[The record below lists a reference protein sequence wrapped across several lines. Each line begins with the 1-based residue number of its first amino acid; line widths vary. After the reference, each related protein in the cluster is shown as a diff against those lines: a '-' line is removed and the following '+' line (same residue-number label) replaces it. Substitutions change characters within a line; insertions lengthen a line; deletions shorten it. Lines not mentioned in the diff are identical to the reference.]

1 MTFINWMDY
10 KMSHVCGCDLKIDK
24 RLDIGFVISK
34 VKNDDEKLF
43 STFEKTLSDRMNNT
57 YVKAANLAVEASVK
71 AVNKRRNVKPDN
83 KDVKIIKSIVDKVMR
98 NAFDV
103 DSIKKINRDITKYYV
118 LDREFFIKDNKITL
132 EDGLENLVLKAK
144 VKTSFDI
151 VDKDIV
157 EGIQQQNTIAA
168 QNLYRKNF
176 SKHVTESIKMVV
188 KEDGLNRS
196 QMGPKVEKQLLQ
208 SLGLK
213 PRDSNLVTPPK
224 FTGTSK
230 DYFSGLSTT
239 TLNRAQNFNRIKQMS
254 FSSITSYVIDAIL
267 DRRTSV
273 ICNSM
278 NGRVFTVESGMET
291 IKNILSS
298 KSSEGLKNVAPWRK
312 DLSGFGKNPSSDD
325 LAKAGMA
332 LPPYHFKCR
341 TQVRVTSSTTSISS
355 DTSVTKTMAK
365 TLNSSAPDLQ
375 TLNSNENIVA
385 GQSFM
390 FGDSK
395 VFVIGRS
402 FVTSKNAEYVQY
414 INSDGAFK
422 KVRTDIFR
430 SNAKSFGTS
439 PDLTT
444 GTLVAKPKPMIKP
457 ARKTKPVSVK
467 PKEFVANPT
476 PIVDAPKPIK
486 VTKKHESLQ
495 LKENIE
501 TTLNVE
507 LLVGKKVKIDM
518 LYELSKEIQENPIL
532 FKIASGE
539 TLTKL
544 NIGGRRGTSTLGKYI
559 QTKSDNE
566 LVVTTG
572 GLLSNPHRTIK
583 HELGHAFH
591 KLIIVNNNE
600 SLQSTSLIS
609 IRNINV
615 HSVFGKGPF
624 VSNYA
629 KVNPAEDF
637 AESFAEY
644 LMNPEVFRQNFK
656 EKAKALDEL
665 IKKHLNLK
673 VKKG

>member
-1 MTFINWMDY
+1 MDQT
-10 KMSHVCGCDLKIDK
+10 MHHECGCELKIDK

-34 VKNDDEKLF
+34 VKKDDEKLF
-43 STFEKTLSDRMNNT
+43 LTFDKALSDRMNNT

-71 AVNKRRNVKPDN
+71 AVNKRRNTKPDS
-83 KDVKIIKSIVDKVMR
+83 KDVKIIKKIVDKVMN
-98 NAFDV
+98 NAFNDETL
-103 DSIKKINRDITKYYV
+103 KKINKDITKYYV
-118 LDREFFIKDNKITL
+118 LDREFFVEDNNIKL

-168 QNLYRKNF
+168 QNLYKKNF
-176 SKHVTESIKMVV
+176 AKHVTESITMVV

-213 PRDSNLVTPPK
+213 PRDNNLVTPPK

-239 TLNRAQNFNRIKQMS
+239 TLNRAQNFNRIKQMN

-278 NGRVFTVESGMET
+278 NGKVFTVESGMRT
-291 IKNILSS
+291 IEQVLSS
-298 KSSEGLKNVAPWRK
+298 KSTEGLKSVAPWRK
-312 DLSGFGKNPSSDD
+312 DLSSFGKNPSSDD

-332 LPPYHFKCR
+332 LPPYHFRCR
-341 TQVRVTSSTTSISS
+341 TQVRITGTSTTTSVST
-355 DTSVTKTMAK
+355 DTAVTKTMARG
-365 TLNSSAPDLQ
+365 LSASAPNLK

-385 GQSFM
+385 GQTFLL
-390 FGDSK
+390 GNSK
-395 VFVIGRS
+395 VFVLGRS
-402 FVTSKNAEYVQY
+402 FVTAKNAEYVQY

-422 KVRTDIFR
+422 KVRTDVFR
-430 SNAKSFGTS
+430 SNAKSFGSS
-439 PDLTT
+439 PDLTK
-444 GTLVAKPKPMIKP
+444 GGILVAKPKPKIKP
-457 ARKTKPVSVK
+457 VSKTKPVAVK

-476 PIVDAPKPIK
+476 PVVDAPKPIK
-486 VTKKHESLQ
+486 VTKKHDSTQ

-501 TTLNVE
+501 KALNVE
-507 LLVGKKVKIDM
+507 LVVGKKVRKD
-518 LYELSKEIQENPIL
+518 LLFEISDQIEKNPIL
-532 FKIASGE
+532 LKITQSE
-539 TLTKL
+539 TVTVL
-544 NIGGRRGTSTLGKYI
+544 NIGGRRGTSTLGRYT
-559 QTKSDNE
+559 QTKNGNE
-566 LVVTTG
+566 VGVTTG
-572 GLLSNPHRTIK
+572 GLLENPHRTIK
-583 HELGHAFH
+583 HEIGHAFH

-600 SLQSTSLIS
+600 SLQSNSLIL

-615 HSVFGKGPF
+615 HSAFGRGPY

-644 LMNPEVFRQNFK
+644 LMNPDMFRENFK
-656 EKAKALDEL
+656 DKAKALDEL
-665 IKKHLNLK
+665 IEKHLDLK